1 MKKLELFIPY
11 AHSDSPTNGFSSPPK
26 IYRGVLS
33 DFVGGPERDAL
44 HGVTER
50 HGRHSTSGKGN
61 TVTIMTR
68 QDYFNKMAV
77 VLGGTT

>member
-1 MKKLELFIPY
+1 MPY
-11 AHSDSPTNGFSSPPK
+11 APSDSPSNVISSPPK

-33 DFVGGPERDAL
+33 DFVGGPKRDAL

-50 HGRHSTSGKGN
+50 QGRHSTSSKGN
-61 TVTIMTR
+61 TVTIMAM